1 MYQGICGKLSWCKW
15 RRHDD
20 DMTTTCPW
28 HGDSIAT
35 ALRRHGDDTAT
46 TWRRLGDGI
55 ATTWRRHGDHM
66 ATTWRPHG
74 DDMATT
80 WRRHG
85 DDMAT
90 TWRRHGDVARTTTT
104 TVRTTM
110 AAMTRTTATITR
122 QSYIGYGVDI
132 DIHMAMVWWC
142 RSTFV
147 TTKSVF
153 RMFFPRW
160 APCFLNRARL
170 NGCVSCA
177 GSIQLELCSINGF
190 ETTAVFFW
198 QPMSSHVAKVTTWTN
213 LVNLNSGFFDVSVHK
228 YIPRQ
233 EGWIRRT
240 MQGTNGLLFF
250 DPPPCPEMNPFCLEL
265 GVRKKCF
272 PFMWFLKPLPIC
284 LASVGRRSVGFL
296 PSPTVRLD
304 FRFQLVSRRESRL
317 HLYSTLWN
325 LFRFKGV

>member
-1 MYQGICGKLSWCKW
+1 MATAW
-15 RRHDD
+15 RRHAHGMVTASRRHCD
-20 DMTTTCPW
+20 DMATTRRP
-28 HGDSIAT
+28 HGDGLAT

-46 TWRRLGDGI
+46 TWRR
-55 ATTWRRHGDHM
+55 
-66 ATTWRPHG
+66 HG

-90 TWRRHGDVARTTTT
+90 TWRRGQDDNDDGENDDDGDDEDDGDDHETEL
-104 TVRTTM
+104 
-110 AAMTRTTATITR
+110 
-122 QSYIGYGVDI
+122 YIWCRH
-132 DIHMAMVWWC
+132 IHMAMVWWC
-142 RSTFV
+142 RSAFV

-213 LVNLNSGFFDVSVHK
+213 VVNLNSGFFDVSVHQ
-228 YIPRQ
+228 YIPSPGRGDEFAGQ
-233 EGWIRRT
+233 CREQ
-240 MQGTNGLLFF
+240 MVYSPF
-250 DPPPCPEMNPFCLEL
+250 DPPPCPEMNPSCLEL
-265 GVRKKCF
+265 GVRKNMF
-272 PFMWFLKPLPIC
+272 PVYVVFETPSYMSRLCRKPLRGVPPQSHCTSGFSVPI
-284 LASVGRRSVGFL
+284 GI
-296 PSPTVRLD
+296 
-304 FRFQLVSRRESRL
+304 
-317 HLYSTLWN
+317 
-325 LFRFKGV
+325 

>member
-1 MYQGICGKLSWCKW
+1 MATAW

-20 DMTTTCPW
+20 DMPMAW
-28 HGDSIAT
+28 WQH
-35 ALRRHGDDTAT
+35 R
-46 TWRRLGDGI
+46 DGI
-55 ATTWRRHGDHM
+55 AMTWRRHGDHM
-66 ATTWRPHG
+66 ATAWRRHCDDMATTRRPHG

-90 TWRRHGDVARTTTT
+90 TWRRHGDD
-104 TVRTTM
+104 M
-110 AAMTRTTATITR
+110 ATWPGRQRRRWERRWRRWRGRRRRSCTR

-142 RSTFV
+142 RSAFV

-177 GSIQLELCSINGF
+177 GSIQLELCSINVF

-240 MQGTNGLLFF
+240 MQGTNGLFSFWSPALSG
-250 DPPPCPEMNPFCLEL
+250 DEL
-265 GVRKKCF
+265 LLSGARGAEKVF
-272 PFMWFLKPLPIC
+272 PFYVVSETPSYMSRLCRKPLRGVPPQSHCTSGFSVPI
-284 LASVGRRSVGFL
+284 GI
-296 PSPTVRLD
+296 
-304 FRFQLVSRRESRL
+304 
-317 HLYSTLWN
+317 
-325 LFRFKGV
+325 

>member
-1 MYQGICGKLSWCKW
+1 
-15 RRHDD
+15 
-20 DMTTTCPW
+20 MT
-28 HGDSIAT
+28 
-35 ALRRHGDDTAT
+35 
-46 TWRRLGDGI
+46 
-55 ATTWRRHGDHM
+55 TTWRRHAHGMVTASRRHCDDM
-66 ATTWRPHG
+66 ATTRRPHG

-110 AAMTRTTATITR
+110 TAMTRTTATITR

-132 DIHMAMVWWC
+132 DIQMAMVWWC
-142 RSTFV
+142 RSAFV

-153 RMFFPRW
+153 RMFFPRSMGAMLSESGKAKW
-160 APCFLNRARL
+160 VCFVCWQHSTWIVFDQWVWDN
-170 NGCVSCA
+170 S
-177 GSIQLELCSINGF
+177 S
-190 ETTAVFFW
+190 FFW

-213 LVNLNSGFFDVSVHK
+213 LVNLSSGFFDVSVHK

-240 MQGTNGLLFF
+240 MQGTNGLLFLY
-250 DPPPCPEMNPFCLEL
+250 PPPCPDMNPFCLEL

-272 PFMWFLKPLPIC
+272 PFRWFLKPLPIC
-284 LASVGRRSVGFL
+284 LASVGSRSVGFL

-304 FRFQLVSRRESRL
+304 FRFQLVSRRGESRL
-317 HLYSTLWN
+317 HLYSTLCN